1 MGNSKTFLKELYLK
15 LVCKGL
21 VFLVAILFTS
31 INTNFVLMA
40 INIILIVLLVSL
52 VYFVT
57 ICYTVL
63 QFKLQSNQVKR
74 SRR

>member
-1 MGNSKTFLKELYLK
+1 MEGEGGKFKNLLPLKELYLK
-15 LVCKGL
+15 LVSKGL

-57 ICYTVL
+57 I
-63 QFKLQSNQVKR
+63 F
-74 SRR
+74 